1 MCKIIRYIF
10 FATYILF
17 TQVALSSENIYY
29 IDMKIVMNT
38 SLAGK
43 SILSQLDKIDKFNKD
58 SFKKT
63 EALLKKEETKI
74 ISQKNILEKNEFDQ
88 KINLLKKKILEYQ
101 KERTDKKNDFTRKR
115 NEAQSLLTKKLT
127 PIISSYAQE
136 NSISYI
142 LTKQSIIIAKTE
154 LDLTNKII
162 SILNDKLKTIEIK

>member
-1 MCKIIRYIF
+1 M
-10 FATYILF
+10 
-17 TQVALSSENIYY
+17 
-29 IDMKIVMNT
+29 
-38 SLAGK
+38 
-43 SILSQLDKIDKFNKD
+43 
-58 SFKKT
+58 
-63 EALLKKEETKI
+63 
-74 ISQKNILEKNEFDQ
+74 
-88 KINLLKKKILEYQ
+88 EYQ

>member
-74 ISQKNILEKNEFDQ
+74 I
-88 KINLLKKKILEYQ
+88 LKK
-101 KERTDKKNDFTRKR
+101 
-115 NEAQSLLTKKLT
+115 
-127 PIISSYAQE
+127 IS
-136 NSISYI
+136 
-142 LTKQSIIIAKTE
+142 
-154 LDLTNKII
+154 
-162 SILNDKLKTIEIK
+162 